1 MGFAQQQEFLQKA
14 NEAYNAKDY
23 KLAADLFLFAI
34 QAGDKSPNTLYDA
47 ACSLSLAGREKEAIP
62 ILRQAIKVGYRNVE
76 HLKTDSDLD
85 ALHGTTEW
93 EKVVAECQKA
103 SDRYKKETADPN
115 RAKLITSDI
124 PLFWKAY
131 DLAQKAPSEVRA
143 DIYQAEYFDKGTV
156 GLKDF
161 LRVRNIS
168 KKRLADY
175 VDKHPEFYTAVRGNT
190 LKVNSKMDEVRAAF
204 RRLKALY
211 PKAQFSPVYCCIG
224 PFAGG
229 GTVSSNGLLL
239 SIEMQAAPKDLPTS
253 ELSPW
258 EKSVVTDLSDFPALV
273 AHECIHFQ
281 QKYGFETTLL
291 RSCLQEGSAD
301 FLGKLIAGR
310 LMVRSEGQHTY
321 GNPRQKELWAEFE
334 KEMAGTNI
342 KNWLYSGSERG
353 ERPVDMGYWMGY
365 KICEAYY
372 NKATDKKQ
380 SIKDILTIKDT
391 KKFLADSGYVESL
404 V

>member
-1 MGFAQQQEFLQKA
+1 MGHTQQQEFLQKA
-14 NEAYNAKDY
+14 NEAYGAKDY

-34 QAGDKSPNTLYDA
+34 QAGDKSPDTFYNA
-47 ACSLSLAGREKEAIP
+47 ACSMSLADRTKKAIP
-62 ILRQAIKVGYRNVE
+62 LLYQAIKLGYRNVE
-76 HLKTDSDLD
+76 HLKSDTDLN
-85 ALHGTTEW
+85 ALHTLPEW
-93 EKVVAECQKA
+93 EKVVSECQKA
-103 SDRYKKETADPN
+103 SDKYQKETSDPS

-131 DLAQKAPSEVRA
+131 DLAQKATLEERA
-143 DIYQAEYFDKGTV
+143 DIYQREYFDKGTI

-161 LRVRNIS
+161 RRVRNIT
-168 KKRLADY
+168 KKRLAEY
-175 VDKHPEFYTAVRGNT
+175 VDKHPEFYKAVRANT
-190 LKVNSKMDEVRAAF
+190 LKVNGKMDEVRVAF

-211 PKAQFSPVYCCIG
+211 PEAQFSPVYCCIG

-239 SIEMQAAPKDLPTS
+239 SIEMQAAPTNLPTH

-258 EKSVVTDLSDFPALV
+258 EKSVVTDLDDFPPLV

-301 FLGKLIAGR
+301 FIGKLIAGR
-310 LMVRSEGQHTY
+310 LMTRSEGQHTY

-334 KEMAGTNI
+334 KEMAGTSI

-353 ERPVDMGYWMGY
+353 ERPVDMGYWMGF

-380 SIKDILTIKDT
+380 AIKDILTIKDT
-391 KKFLADSGYVESL
+391 KKFLIESGYAESS
-404 V
+404 